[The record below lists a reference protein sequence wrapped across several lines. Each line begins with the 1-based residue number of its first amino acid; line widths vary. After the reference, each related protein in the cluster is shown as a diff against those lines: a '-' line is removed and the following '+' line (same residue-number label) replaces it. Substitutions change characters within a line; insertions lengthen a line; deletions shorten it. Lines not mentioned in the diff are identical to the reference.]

1 MYCLVLGN
9 KKPAVLLFT
18 QGLTHLNF
26 PKINYKVYLRR
37 NFLKEEQI
45 KILKTMNEATNR
57 MDLNMFA
64 QMVNLNPNQ
73 AITEVQELARE
84 GFLRKVGGG
93 FGLTEKG
100 KNALKA
106 YVPVSADVGFNFY
119 VGVDKPLGFSAQSL
133 DEFYRLIKQ
142 VCSDALEFHLY
153 RGDFENW
160 LREVCRDADL
170 AEAFGTLKAE
180 GLKGE
185 DLRKALLKVIDA
197 KYGIGELQ

>member
-1 MYCLVLGN
+1 
-9 KKPAVLLFT
+9 
-18 QGLTHLNF
+18 
-26 PKINYKVYLRR
+26 
-37 NFLKEEQI
+37 
-45 KILKTMNEATNR
+45 MNEATNR

-64 QMVNLNPNQ
+64 QAVNLTPNQ
-73 AITEVQELARE
+73 AIAEVQQLASE

-106 YVPVSADVGFNFY
+106 YVLVSAELGFNFY
-119 VGVDKPLGFSAQSL
+119 VGVDKPLGFSARSL
-133 DEFYRLIKQ
+133 EEFYRLIRQ

-160 LREVCRDADL
+160 LRDVCKDAEL
-170 AEAFGTLKAE
+170 TEAFEALKTD

-185 DLRKALLKVIDA
+185 DLRKALLKAIDT